1 MTNPVTFSVREQ
13 TARSRVRRAG
23 LAIAVALV
31 FAWGTPSSHA
41 FIRGNV
47 NGDGVV
53 DVSDVV
59 NILAR
64 LFIPGT
70 PALDCPDVGDVN
82 DDGLFDVSD
91 AVYLLASLFI
101 PGSPPPP
108 APYPDDG
115 FDPTP
120 TDPFTCGDA
129 PPMAT
134 SAWLFV
140 VDQGGSLHFAPLDPD
155 DGMIGAATN
164 FTLPGAGR
172 PKEVVA
178 SPDGRYLYVVDLD
191 TGVHMLE
198 FDPTGPTLV
207 PLAGSPIPAGGFGSR
222 TIVAHPTAPYLYVGR
237 TSEVIAFEQLGDG
250 TLVPVPGSWP
260 TSSFVSGLVID
271 PTGTRLYDSSNADE
285 IFGFDIDLATGA
297 LTPILGSPFPDA
309 NPGGSPQ
316 ALAFI
321 GPTAY
326 SMTSP
331 AMPGPGSVSAWE
343 VGTDGALA
351 PVGLGPWD
359 TGGEA
364 TTSQA
369 SSPCVAKGDLV
380 VVGHSIDAA
389 ISIFVRDPA
398 TSELTLA
405 LGSPIATTGWTHKVE
420 FHPSLDVIYCTGT
433 NSSTVDAF
441 SVDPVAGTTAPIGFP
456 TALSGAIRGI
466 LVLEL

>member
-1 MTNPVTFSVREQ
+1 MTTSAMFPVRER
-13 TARSRVRRAG
+13 ALGARVRRAG
-23 LAIAVALV
+23 LAIGVALC
-31 FAWGTPSSHA
+31 FGWSAPPSHA
-41 FIRGNV
+41 FIRGDV
-47 NGDGVV
+47 NGDSLV

-70 PALDCPDVGDVN
+70 PTLDCPDVGDVN

-115 FDPTP
+115 FDPTA

-129 PPMAT
+129 PPIAT

-155 DGMIGAATN
+155 NGAIGAATS
-164 FTLPGAGR
+164 FALPGAGR

-191 TGVHMLE
+191 TGIHMLE

-207 PLAGSPIPAGGFGSR
+207 PLAGSPIPSGGFGSR
-222 TIVAHPTAPYLYVGR
+222 TIVTHPTAPYLYVGR

-271 PTGTRLYDSSNADE
+271 PSGARLYNSSNADE
-285 IFGFDIDLATGA
+285 VFGFDIDLATGA
-297 LTPILGSPFPDA
+297 LTPISGSPFVDV

-316 ALAFI
+316 ALAFL
-321 GPTAY
+321 GSTAY

-331 AMPGPGSVSAWE
+331 TTPGSGSVSAWD
-343 VGTDGALA
+343 VAADGALA
-351 PVGLGPWD
+351 PLGVGPWD

-364 TTSQA
+364 STSQA
-369 SSPCVAKGDLV
+369 TSPCVAKGDLV
-380 VVGHSIDAA
+380 VVGHSVDAA

-405 LGSPIATTGWTHKVE
+405 PGSPLTTTGWTHKVE

-433 NSSTVDAF
+433 NSATIDAF
-441 SVDPVAGTTAPIGFP
+441 SVDPVTGATGIIAFP
-456 TALSGAIRGI
+456 TALSGALRGI